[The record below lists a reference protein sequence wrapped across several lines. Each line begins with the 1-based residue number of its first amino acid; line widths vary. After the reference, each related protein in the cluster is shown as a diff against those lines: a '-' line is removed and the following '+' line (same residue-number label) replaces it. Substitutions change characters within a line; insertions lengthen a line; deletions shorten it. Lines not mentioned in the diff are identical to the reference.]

1 MAEDKSAASMLPAA
15 LAPDASRQL
24 LRMFR
29 DPRVLGPQERSKLI
43 TQLRTAVE
51 GAPHIPEVRVL
62 LGMGAISEPAGAGG
76 S

>member
-1 MAEDKSAASMLPAA
+1 
-15 LAPDASRQL
+15 
-24 LRMFR
+24 MFR